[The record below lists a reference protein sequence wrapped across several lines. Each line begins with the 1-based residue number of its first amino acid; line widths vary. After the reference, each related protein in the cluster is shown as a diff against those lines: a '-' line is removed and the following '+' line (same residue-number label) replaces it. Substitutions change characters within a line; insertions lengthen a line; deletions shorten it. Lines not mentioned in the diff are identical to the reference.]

1 MPTTR
6 IDRSAPGLVRDLELL
21 EVLAVN
27 DAAHGG
33 LGTVRIAQLVGR
45 DKGQVSRSLRA
56 LEHEHMVERD
66 PVTREYRLGWRVY
79 ALAARASAGRL
90 LQVAPNV
97 IRELVAELDETVH
110 LCTLQGLDVLT
121 VLSFSPLR
129 ESRVGWEGRCVPAA
143 CTSAGRVLLA
153 DVPLNIL
160 QSHFGPDHFSMVGP
174 RQRVHNATELY
185 DEVVATRERGYAVVD
200 EEFEADLVGASAPVR
215 DFRGQVVAAINVS
228 GSKGSLGARLE
239 DAGRL
244 VARYALEI
252 SQRMSGYVDLVPAT
266 VGKPS

>member
-21 EVLAVN
+21 EVLGAN
-27 DAAHGG
+27 DAAYGG
-33 LGTVRIAQLVGR
+33 LGTVRIAQLVNR

-56 LEHEHMVERD
+56 LEHEHLVERD
-66 PVTREYRLGWRVY
+66 PMTREYRLGWRVY
-79 ALAARASAGRL
+79 ALAARSSAGRL
-90 LQVAPNV
+90 LQVAPTV

-153 DVPLNIL
+153 DVPLDIMR
-160 QSHFGPDHFSMVGP
+160 SHFGPEHFTMVGP
-174 RQRVHNATELY
+174 RQRVHNAVELY
-185 DEVVATRERGYAVVD
+185 DEVVATRERGYAIVD

-228 GSKGSLGARLE
+228 GSKASLGSRLE
-239 DAGRL
+239 EAGQL
-244 VARYALEI
+244 VARYSFEI
-252 SQRMSGYVDLVPAT
+252 SQRMSGYVDLLPASG
-266 VGKPS
+266 GKPS